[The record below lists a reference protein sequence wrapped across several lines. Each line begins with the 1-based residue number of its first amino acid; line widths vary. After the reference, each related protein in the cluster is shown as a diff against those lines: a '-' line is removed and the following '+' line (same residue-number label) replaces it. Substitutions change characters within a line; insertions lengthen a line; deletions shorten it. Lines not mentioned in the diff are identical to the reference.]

1 MANVH
6 AAIKQIRK
14 DVRKR
19 ERNQATLS
27 ELKTLWRKFDSLPAN
42 DAKQAPMLARE
53 LVSSWDR
60 AASRGIV
67 PVGRADRK
75 KTRIAYRLAKFT
87 QSR

>member
-19 ERNQATLS
+19 ERNQGTLS
-27 ELKTLWRKFDSLPAN
+27 ALKTLWRKFDSLPAGET
-42 DAKQAPMLARE
+42 KQAPTLARK

-67 PVGRADRK
+67 PSGRADRK
-75 KTRIAYRLAKFT
+75 KARIAYRLAKFT